1 MTRGRNGG
9 PALRPLKAIHHSTSC
24 DCRHARCVSV
34 ECSQSLPGT
43 HPRKRTARR
52 RGSRPSQNQLAPYRR
67 GYDRARGRYETVAQ
81 AAVEQ
86 HKICRIPRTST
97 ACSTDRLVS
106 AACMAGASFTPSP
119 RKPTTCP
126 FFFTARMIRSFWLGS
141 TSTNRSVRSATVEFG
156 FRSPQHQAGFEARSR
171 ADRNRAPVDA
181 RRGAAITVMY
191 VVAAELTKHWFYG
204 SMSKRTIWRPA
215 VAV

>member
-1 MTRGRNGG
+1 MRVALASNVPSHCRERTPGNAQRDAVDLVRHKISLHPTGADTIARAGATRRSHR
-9 PALRPLKAIHHSTSC
+9 LRSSNTKSAASRAHRRPVPRTGWCPLRAWLERRS
-24 DCRHARCVSV
+24 
-34 ECSQSLPGT
+34 
-43 HPRKRTARR
+43 RR
-52 RGSRPSQNQLAPYRR
+52 RRESRRRVPS
-67 GYDRARGRYETVAQ
+67 
-81 AAVEQ
+81 
-86 HKICRIPRTST
+86 S
-97 ACSTDRLVS
+97 
-106 AACMAGASFTPSP
+106 SP
-119 RKPTTCP
+119 PG
-126 FFFTARMIRSFWLGS
+126 MIRSFWLGS

-204 SMSKRTIWRPA
+204 SMSKRTIWRFT